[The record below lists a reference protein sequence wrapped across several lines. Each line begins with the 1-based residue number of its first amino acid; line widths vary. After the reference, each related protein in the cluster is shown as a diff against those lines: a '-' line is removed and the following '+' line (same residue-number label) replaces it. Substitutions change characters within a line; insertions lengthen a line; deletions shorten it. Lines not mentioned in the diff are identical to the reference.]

1 MIQSVKEVM
10 LPILVVIL
18 ARQAKYSFL
27 FHDMA
32 LQRGVTK
39 ERFDGWTD
47 KEA

>member
-1 MIQSVKEVM
+1 MIQSVKEAM
-10 LPILVVIL
+10 LPIL